1 MEIAFPKGLIDRGL
15 EEVLVLQGS
24 KETGRYARKDV
35 GGALIFVA
43 DSRYDGMR
51 YDVMTKYY

>member
-1 MEIAFPKGLIDRGL
+1 M
-15 EEVLVLQGS
+15 LQGS
-24 KETGRYARKDV
+24 KETGRYVRKDV

>member
-1 MEIAFPKGLIDRGL
+1 MEITFSKGLIDRWL

-24 KETGRYARKDV
+24 KETGRYVRKDV